1 MKLIVS
7 PPPHIHIRDDITS
20 IMRDVIIGLIPACIA
35 GVYFF
40 HWFALRTILL
50 SILVAVLTEFGI
62 RKITHRRQTITDLSA
77 VVTGLLF
84 ALVLP
89 PNLPWWITIIG
100 AAVAISLGKQ
110 IFGGLGHNL
119 FNPALVG
126 RAVLLASWPVA
137 MTTWVKPYDIVTCA
151 SPLAIVKEDLGVKLP
166 TYWQMFI
173 GERAGCIGET
183 SIIALLIGAVYL
195 LLRNRISWHI
205 PVSYIGV
212 VAFLSFIL
220 DRDVVFNLMAGG
232 LVLGAFFMATDY
244 VTSPITKN
252 GKLVFG
258 LGCGVMTMLIRMKGG
273 FPEGV
278 CYSILI
284 MNMFTPIIDRVTMPQ
299 KFGYER
305 KIR

>member
-1 MKLIVS
+1 MKLIVGPS
-7 PPPHIHIRDDITS
+7 PHIHVHDDISS
-20 IMRDVIIGLIPACIA
+20 IMRDVIIGLIPTCIA

-50 SILVAVLTEFGI
+50 SVLAAVLTEFI
-62 RKITHRRQTITDLSA
+62 MRKITHRQQTITDLSA

-84 ALVLP
+84 ALVVP
-89 PNLPWWITIIG
+89 PGLPWWMTLIG
-100 AAVAISLGKQ
+100 SAVAIGLGKQ

-126 RAVLLASWPVA
+126 RAVLLASWPLA
-137 MTTWVKPYDIVTCA
+137 MTTWIKPYDMVTCA
-151 SPLAIVKEDLGVKLP
+151 TPLAIVKENLGGELP

-183 SIIALLIGAVYL
+183 SIIALLIGAGYL
-195 LLRNRISWHI
+195 LLRKRISWHI

-212 VAFLSFIL
+212 VAILSFIL
-220 DRDVVFNLMAGG
+220 SRDIVFNLFAGG

-244 VTSPITKN
+244 VTSPITKK
-252 GKLVFG
+252 GKIVFG

-284 MNMFTPIIDRVTMPQ
+284 MNMFTTIIDRVTIPK

-305 KIR
+305 TIK